1 MKLTKKLTKKAA
13 SHLLFAMVVLLAL
26 SSLAFA
32 ETVTVTHNL
41 GTATVVKNPEKV
53 VVFDYAILDSLDQMG
68 VEILGLPKSNIPEFL
83 KKFEAPKYINVGTL
97 FEPNFELIYELEP
110 DVIFI
115 SGRQETVYKEL
126 AEIAPTVYLAID
138 TNDYLGSFEKN
149 LTVLGEI
156 FGKEEFVK
164 AEVAK
169 VRSSI
174 EEVSRKV
181 REKGASALI
190 LMANDGSL
198 SVYGPGS
205 RFDIIHSEFGF
216 KPADPNIQV
225 ANHGQNIS
233 FEYLLKINP
242 EYILV
247 IDRGATVGGSIS
259 AQQVMDNVLVRSTDA
274 YKKNRIIYLA
284 SQVWYVASGG
294 LEGTKTMIEDIEKAI
309 EN

>member
-1 MKLTKKLTKKAA
+1 M
-13 SHLLFAMVVLLAL
+13 
-26 SSLAFA
+26 
-32 ETVTVTHNL
+32 
-41 GTATVVKNPEKV
+41 
-53 VVFDYAILDSLDQMG
+53 VFDYAILDSLDQMG
-68 VEILGLPKSNIPEFL
+68 VEILGLPNPISQFL
-83 KKFEAPKYINVGTL
+83 KFEAPKYINVGTL
-97 FEPNFELIYELEP
+97 FEPNFRLIYELEP
-110 DVIFI
+110 MSSSSQADRRPCIRNLPR
-115 SGRQETVYKEL
+115 SHL
-126 AEIAPTVYLAID
+126 LYLAID
-138 TNDYLGSFEKN
+138 TNDYL
-149 LTVLGEI
+149 VLSRRTSPFSEI
-156 FGKEEFVK
+156 FGEEFVK

-174 EEVSRKV
+174 EEVSRRLGK
-181 REKGASALI
+181 RRQRPDPHGKRRLPQRLRS
-190 LMANDGSL
+190 
-198 SVYGPGS
+198 GS

-274 YKKNRIIYLA
+274 YKKNRIIYLT